1 MEKCVIVA
9 LRPLRS
15 PLALVV
21 VRPWMAIHDVCL
33 HRGVV
38 LRLLPQLGC
47 PFDGRPYF
55 RFPRENKRED
65 LNKNSVKRVSL
76 LRGWFFYLVTS

>member
-9 LRPLRS
+9 LWPLRS
-15 PLALVV
+15 PLALV

-47 PFDGRPYF
+47 PLTVAPYF

-76 LRGWFFYLVTS
+76 LRGCFFT